1 MPELDAPTEDER
13 ERASRRR
20 GTRLALVIAATGG
33 AMALL
38 AGVAL
43 AVSTTARVVE
53 MQPAATHT
61 AEGDAVTAPV
71 TTPSPL
77 PTTAT
82 APVTTPLDAG
92 EPEAPVEDPVYDAS
106 TDIAT
111 IPRPAT
117 ESYEGELANAEIW
130 LTQQG
135 IIADCML
142 EQGFDFTFTPFWL
155 RTSTTP
161 FGLEPQMSEAESLA
175 LWGLNRGSGD
185 DYDWRD
191 AGCHGY
197 AVHVTGMDDAN

>member
-1 MPELDAPTEDER
+1 MPELEEPTDDLR
-13 ERASRRR
+13 ERVSRRR
-20 GTRLALVIAATGG
+20 GTRIALVIAATGG

-38 AGVAL
+38 AGAVL
-43 AVSTTARVVE
+43 AVSTTTRVVE
-53 MQPAATHT
+53 MQPTAPDT
-61 AEGDAVTAPV
+61 AEVDAVTAP
-71 TTPSPL
+71 TTPPSPL
-77 PTTAT
+77 PTTGAE
-82 APVTTPLDAG
+82 PSTPLDAG
-92 EPEAPVEDPVYDAS
+92 EPEAPAEDPVYDAS

-142 EQGFDFTFTPFWL
+142 EQGFEFTFTPYWL
-155 RTSTTP
+155 RTTNTP
-161 FGLEPQMSEAESLA
+161 FVLEPQLSDAGRLA